1 LEWGQ
6 IKVNKRVIYAD
17 KEKRGKSSQQRGKGI
32 LIIPGI
38 LVMVLAGYF
47 LTQGGGSDAKTT
59 AYAQL
64 EGDLKIVK
72 SEVTVD
78 AKFYPFNLDG
88 ANMEVVALKAGD
100 GTIRTALNTCQV
112 CYASGR
118 GYYKQEPNTK
128 ELICQ
133 NCGNRFALE
142 QVELIKGGCNP
153 VPIMKE
159 NKTDDGANITIS
171 RSILEENKYL
181 FARWSKS

>member
-1 LEWGQ
+1 MGNKL
-6 IKVNKRVIYAD
+6 KVNKKVITAD
-17 KEKRGKSSQQRGKGI
+17 KDKRGKIPQQKGKGFI
-32 LIIPGI
+32 IIPGI
-38 LVMVLAGYF
+38 LVLVMAGYF
-47 LTQGGGSDAKTT
+47 LTQGGGSDTKTE

-72 SEVTVD
+72 SEVTAD
-78 AKFYPFNLDG
+78 AQFYPFKLDG

-100 GTIRTALNTCQV
+100 GSIRTALNTCQV
-112 CYASGR
+112 CYSSGR
-118 GYYKQEPNTK
+118 GYYKQEPNSK

-159 NKTDDGANITIS
+159 NKTDDGTTITIS

-181 FARWSKS
+181 FAKWSKS